1 MSRPYLAAIGL
12 APMERRLT
20 ARTTK
25 REEPPPLGSS
35 QRSDD
40 WWLRHPARSSSQ
52 SSPHRGKL
60 GGGGSWKVL
69 VSSGQSALH
78 RDQPGG
84 GGCLNV
90 MDNATPVIVFPS
102 PSGKWSGKSM
112 ETTFHLADSE
122 LQKSSAKSH
131 MLSAG
136 SGISFPPPKIRS
148 GKWKVEQASAGGS
161 KTRPQPPDTSLPDK
175 PAVAH
180 RLSQAPP
187 PGRQNSGRKLN

>member
-1 MSRPYLAAIGL
+1 MISLEIRYSEELAKRRAFLLLAGSFLLVLRQLAEILRGRKMTRPCLAAIGL
-12 APMERRLT
+12 VPMERRLI

-40 WWLRHPARSSSQ
+40 WWLRHDARSSSQ

-60 GGGGSWKVL
+60 GGGGSWRVL
-69 VSSGQSALH
+69 VSSPQSALH

-90 MDNATPVIVFPS
+90 MDNATPVIAFPS

-112 ETTFHLADSE
+112 ETTFHSADSE
-122 LQKSSAKSH
+122 SQQSSAKSH
-131 MLSAG
+131 TGSVE

-148 GKWKVEQASAGGS
+148 GK
-161 KTRPQPPDTSLPDK
+161 
-175 PAVAH
+175 
-180 RLSQAPP
+180 
-187 PGRQNSGRKLN
+187 